1 MKRTE
6 ILDRTVG
13 PRAMYIAAFVVV
25 ICAALW
31 VTALCLGYLADDWGS
46 PASSESSVPATETH

>member
-6 ILDRTVG
+6 ILGRTVG
-13 PRAMYIAAFVVV
+13 PRAMYIAAVVVV

-31 VTALCLGYLADDWGS
+31 VAALCLSYLADDWGT
-46 PASSESSVPATETH
+46 PAASESSVPATGTY